1 MKENVSALTH
11 FLAVIRDDHRIGPTH
26 ISLYMSLFQM
36 YNLNAFQSPV
46 EITRSLVME
55 TAKINGLATY
65 HKCIRDL
72 HEYGYIRY
80 APSFNPRVRSRIW
93 MISG

>member
-1 MKENVSALTH
+1 MKENISELTH
-11 FLAVIRDDHRIGPTH
+11 FFTTIRDDHRIGPTH
-26 ISLYMSLFQM
+26 ISLYMSLFQL
-36 YNLNAFQSPV
+36 YNLNAFQNPV

-72 HEYGYIRY
+72 HKYGYIKY
-80 APSFNPRVRSRIW
+80 VPSFNPSVRSKVWLLI
-93 MISG
+93 